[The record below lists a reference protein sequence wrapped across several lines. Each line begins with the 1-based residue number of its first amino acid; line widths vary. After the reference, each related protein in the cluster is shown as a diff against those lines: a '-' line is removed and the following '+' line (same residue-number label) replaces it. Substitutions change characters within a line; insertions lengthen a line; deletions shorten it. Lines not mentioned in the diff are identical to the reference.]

1 MATQAENNF
10 KVSATGG
17 AGSAGQP
24 AQYAAGIDNAQDFY
38 DLQTAQP
45 MNKSGVVLPKT
56 RNTMSSGSM
65 DDLIPLD
72 APTQRPDEPGSAGAM
87 LGAGPDSSA
96 LASTQML
103 AAQNNEDIARL
114 SAHLAVY
121 ARIAESPNAS
131 NAFRNFYRY
140 LRSQVQ

>member
-1 MATQAENNF
+1 
-10 KVSATGG
+10 
-17 AGSAGQP
+17 
-24 AQYAAGIDNAQDFY
+24 
-38 DLQTAQP
+38 

-56 RNTMSSGSM
+56 RNTMSSGSV
-65 DDLIPLD
+65 DDLVALD

-87 LGAGPDSSA
+87 LGPGPDSSA